1 MSQRFLITGAGS
13 IAKRHANNLLARM
26 PDAEIIVVTRDP
38 TQRFLQWPVGIQSV
52 ASFEQGLATHP
63 DAVMICSIS
72 ASHAPELLK
81 VLELGLPAF
90 VEKPL
95 LTSLADLQRIEALL
109 ATAHPASVVGCN
121 LRFLPSLR
129 RLKQALHDG
138 LIGTVVRAQLEVGQ
152 WLPDWR
158 PGRALESSY
167 SADAGFGGGVV
178 FDLVHEIDAALW
190 LLGDLTLVSAVGG
203 HLSSL
208 PIRAPDTAVALLC
221 AASGHPVTVS
231 LDYVSRK
238 PVRRYVFVGE
248 GGTLIWDM
256 QSGRL
261 SLMTATGEK
270 VLADSSVDFLMT
282 ATYVDELAEWLVAI
296 KTNTQATTCPL
307 QTALPTARLML
318 NIASFVG
325 VGLSW
330 ISSPFAPG
338 AALLAYLAKTF
349 ARCAANR

>member
-1 MSQRFLITGAGS
+1 MSLRILITGAGS
-13 IAKRHANNLLARM
+13 IAKRHANNLLACI

-38 TQRFLQWPVGIQSV
+38 AQRLLQWPAAIRSV
-52 ASFEQGLATHP
+52 VSFEQGLAAHP
-63 DAVMICSIS
+63 DAVMICGVSS
-72 ASHAPELLK
+72 SHAQELIE
-81 VLELGLPAF
+81 VVELGLPVF

-95 LTSLADLQRIEALL
+95 LTSLADLQRIEVLL

-129 RLKQALHDG
+129 RLKQALQDG
-138 LIGTVVRAQLEVGQ
+138 LIGAVVRAHLEVGQ

-167 SADAGFGGGVV
+167 SADAVSGGGVV

-203 HLSSL
+203 RLSSL
-208 PIRAPDTAVALLC
+208 PIRAPDTAVALLR

-256 QSGRL
+256 QPGRL
-261 SLMTATGEK
+261 SLITAKDEQL
-270 VLADSSVDFLMT
+270 LADSAADFLM
-282 ATYVDELAEWLVAI
+282 AMTYVDELAEWLAAI
-296 KTNTQATTCPL
+296 ETNTQPVTCPL
-307 QTALPTARLML
+307 QAALPTARLML
-318 NIASFVG
+318 AISA
-325 VGLSW
+325 GLS
-330 ISSPFAPG
+330 
-338 AALLAYLAKTF
+338 
-349 ARCAANR
+349 

>member
-1 MSQRFLITGAGS
+1 MSLRVLMTGAGS
-13 IAKRHANNLLARM
+13 IAKRHANNLLASL
-26 PDAEIIVVTRDP
+26 PDAEVIVVTRDP
-38 TQRFLQWPVGIQSV
+38 AQRLLSWPAGVQSV
-52 ASFEQGLATHP
+52 ASFEQGLAANP
-63 DAVMICSIS
+63 DAVMICSVS
-72 ASHAPELLK
+72 ASHAQELLK
-81 VLELGLPAF
+81 VLELGLPVF

-109 ATAHPASVVGCN
+109 ATTHPACVVGCN

-129 RLKQALHDG
+129 RLRQALQDG
-138 LIGTVVRAQLEVGQ
+138 LIGTVVRAHLEVGQ

-167 SADAGFGGGVV
+167 SADAGAGGGVV
-178 FDLVHEIDAALW
+178 FDLVHEIDAAVW

-208 PIRAPDTAVALLC
+208 PIRAPDTAVALLR

-231 LDYVSRK
+231 LDYISRK

-256 QSGRL
+256 QAGRL
-261 SLMTATGEK
+261 SLMTAKDEQ
-270 VLADSSVDFLMT
+270 VLADSATDFLMAT
-282 ATYVDELAEWLVAI
+282 TYVDELAEWLAAI
-296 KTNTQATTCPL
+296 KTSTRAATCPL

-318 NIASFVG
+318 DIAA
-325 VGLSW
+325 GLS
-330 ISSPFAPG
+330 
-338 AALLAYLAKTF
+338 
-349 ARCAANR
+349 

>member
-1 MSQRFLITGAGS
+1 MSLRILITGAGS
-13 IAKRHANNLLARM
+13 IAKRHANNLLAFL
-26 PDAEIIVVTRDP
+26 PTAEIIVVTRDP
-38 TQRFLQWPVGIQSV
+38 AQRLLQWPAAIRSV
-52 ASFEQGLATHP
+52 VSFEQGLAAHP
-63 DAVMICSIS
+63 DAVMICSGS
-72 ASHAPELLK
+72 SSHAQELIR
-81 VLELGLPAF
+81 VVELGLPVF

-95 LTSLADLQRIEALL
+95 LTSLADLQRIEVLL

-129 RLKQALHDG
+129 RLKQGLQDG
-138 LIGTVVRAQLEVGQ
+138 LIGNVVRAHLEVGQ

-167 SADAGFGGGVV
+167 SADTVAGGGVV

-208 PIRAPDTAVALLC
+208 PIRAPDTAVALLR

-248 GGTLIWDM
+248 AGTLIWDM

-261 SLMTATGEK
+261 SLTTAADEQ
-270 VLADSSVDFLMT
+270 VLADSAADFLMAT
-282 ATYVDELAEWLVAI
+282 TYVDELAEWLAAI
-296 KTNTQATTCPL
+296 KINTQAATCPL
-307 QTALPTARLML
+307 QAALPTARLML
-318 NIASFVG
+318 DIASFVG
-325 VGLSW
+325 ADRS
-330 ISSPFAPG
+330 
-338 AALLAYLAKTF
+338 
-349 ARCAANR
+349 

>member
-1 MSQRFLITGAGS
+1 MSLRVLITGAGS
-13 IAKRHANNLLARM
+13 IARRHLNNLLASL
-26 PDAEIIVVTRDP
+26 PDAEVIVVTRDP
-38 TQRFLQWPVGIQSV
+38 AQRLVNWPAGVQSV
-52 ASFEQGLATHP
+52 ASFDQGLATNP

-72 ASHAPELLK
+72 ASHAQELFR
-81 VLELGLPAF
+81 VLELGLPVF

-95 LTSLADLQRIEALL
+95 LTSLADLQRIEAVL

-129 RLKQALHDG
+129 RLRQVLQDG
-138 LIGTVVRAQLEVGQ
+138 LIGTVVRAHLEVGQ

-167 SADAGFGGGVV
+167 SADAGSGGGVV

-190 LLGDLTLVSAVGG
+190 LLGELKLVSAVGG

-208 PIRAPDTAVALLC
+208 PIRAPDTAVALLR

-256 QSGRL
+256 QSARL
-261 SLMTATGEK
+261 SLITATDEQ
-270 VLADSSVDFLMT
+270 VLAGSAADFLMA
-282 ATYVDELAEWLVAI
+282 ATYVDELAEWLAAI
-296 KTNTQATTCPL
+296 KTNTQAATCPL

-318 NIASFVG
+318 DI
-325 VGLSW
+325 
-330 ISSPFAPG
+330 
-338 AALLAYLAKTF
+338 
-349 ARCAANR
+349 AANLS

>member
-1 MSQRFLITGAGS
+1 MSLRVLMTGAGS
-13 IAKRHANNLLARM
+13 IAKRHANNLLVSL
-26 PDAEIIVVTRDP
+26 PDAEIIVVTREP
-38 TQRFLQWPVGIQSV
+38 AQRLLSWPAGIQSV
-52 ASFEQGLATHP
+52 ASFEQGLAADP
-63 DAVMICSIS
+63 DAVMICSVS
-72 ASHAPELLK
+72 ASHAPELCR
-81 VLELGLPAF
+81 VLEQGLPVF

-95 LTSLADLQRIEALL
+95 VTSFADLQGIEILL

-129 RLKQALHDG
+129 RLRQALQDG
-138 LIGTVVRAQLEVGQ
+138 LIGTVVRAHLEVGQ

-167 SADAGFGGGVV
+167 SADADSGGGVV

-203 HLSSL
+203 RLSSL
-208 PIRAPDTAVALLC
+208 PIRAGDTAVALLR

-256 QSGRL
+256 QSERL
-261 SLMTATGEK
+261 SLTTAKAEQVLTDS
-270 VLADSSVDFLMT
+270 LADFLI
-282 ATYVDELAEWLVAI
+282 ASTYIDELAEWLAAI
-296 KTNTQATTCPL
+296 DTKAQAATCPL
-307 QTALPTARLML
+307 QTALSTARLML
-318 NIASFVG
+318 DISAN
-325 VGLSW
+325 LS
-330 ISSPFAPG
+330 
-338 AALLAYLAKTF
+338 
-349 ARCAANR
+349 

>member
-1 MSQRFLITGAGS
+1 MSLRVLITGAGS
-13 IAKRHANNLLARM
+13 IAKRHANNLLASL
-26 PDAEIIVVTRDP
+26 PDAEVIVVTRHP
-38 TQRFLQWPVGIQSV
+38 AQRLLSWPAGIQSV
-52 ASFEQGLATHP
+52 ASFEQGLAANP

-72 ASHAPELLK
+72 SSHAQEVLK
-81 VLELGLPAF
+81 VLEIGRPVF

-95 LTSLADLQRIEALL
+95 LTSLTDLQRTEALL

-129 RLKQALHDG
+129 HLKQALDDG
-138 LIGTVVRAQLEVGQ
+138 LIGTVVRAHLEVGQ

-158 PGRALESSY
+158 PSRALESSY
-167 SADAGFGGGVV
+167 SADAVFGGGVV

-203 HLSSL
+203 HVSSL
-208 PIRAPDTAVALLC
+208 PIRAPDTAVALLR

-256 QSGRL
+256 QAGRL
-261 SLMTATGEK
+261 SLITATDEQI
-270 VLADSSVDFLMT
+270 LADSAADFLMA
-282 ATYVDELAEWLVAI
+282 ATYVDELAEWLAAI
-296 KTNTQATTCPL
+296 KTNTLAATCPL
-307 QTALPTARLML
+307 QAALPTARLML
-318 NIASFVG
+318 NIAAS
-325 VGLSW
+325 LS
-330 ISSPFAPG
+330 
-338 AALLAYLAKTF
+338 
-349 ARCAANR
+349 